1 MSIENLKEYT
11 RRCATEEDLRMR
23 AKEIGMSDLDSHM
36 SLAGSLGLE
45 WSMDDMVAFRK
56 ELLDLDEDLGP
67 LDEEELQRIAG
78 GVGPLAPAPS
88 TPSNPAAASAA
99 AAAAAGSGQSE
110 W

>member
-11 RRCATEEDLRMR
+11 RRCATEEDLLMR

-88 TPSNPAAASAA
+88 HPAVASAA
-99 AAAAAGSGQSE
+99 ASAAAGSGQSE